1 MLFRSGSGGGG
12 SGIAA
17 TPTGSTIIKDGVWN
31 GQKLYANK
39 GFSLQTALGAMKQVS
54 DRENLGF
61 LGTIYAL
68 GSAIADVF
76 EQIAKFLSITGDL
89 FKTDAEM
96 YEMYTTTVAMQDIR
110 DTVIQAVT
118 FSEQNAYSNTAE
130 EFDPDVLQFLF
141 VGEEGW
147 AGAVQG
153 TTGFGGS
160 SMIPGTGST
169 LTGYGSPTSTHYG
182 VSSPWSSSSGSA
194 TVAIPSGTAVLA
206 VGDVQEIGRAS
217 CRERV

>member
-1 MLFRSGSGGGG
+1 MVTLTQGDTTWLVNVNGPGYYTHYYCCNGTPATTDVFGRTALTEAQARDLAEQLHQQDIADGIATGGSGGGGGG

-96 YEMYTTTVAMQDIR
+96 YEMYTTTVAMQDIQ

-130 EFDPDVLQFLF
+130 E
-141 VGEEGW
+141 
-147 AGAVQG
+147 
-153 TTGFGGS
+153 
-160 SMIPGTGST
+160 
-169 LTGYGSPTSTHYG
+169 
-182 VSSPWSSSSGSA
+182 
-194 TVAIPSGTAVLA
+194 
-206 VGDVQEIGRAS
+206 
-217 CRERV
+217 

>member
-1 MLFRSGSGGGG
+1 M
-12 SGIAA
+12 
-17 TPTGSTIIKDGVWN
+17 
-31 GQKLYANK
+31 
-39 GFSLQTALGAMKQVS
+39 
-54 DRENLGF
+54 
-61 LGTIYAL
+61 
-68 GSAIADVF
+68 F

-206 VGDVQEIGRAS
+206 VGDVQVTEVTETGGTYKVVMTGTVDGKNISLTYENLESVSVAAGNSLSKGDTVGIAAEGGVKMTGGDRKS
-217 CRERV
+217 VFL